1 MNTTASVIN
10 TRITPGTTIKPRIL
24 DGLAKRALLSRL
36 ANIRHGELNLVDN
49 DQEHR
54 FGIVTERCSL
64 SITIYVKDPRF
75 YSDIAFGGSIGAGE
89 AFMYGYWQTDDLTGL
104 IRLFIA
110 NRDVLDA
117 MEGGLAHLTAPIQK
131 VLHWFNR
138 NTQYGSRKNIAAHY
152 DIGND
157 FFRLMLDE
165 TMMYSSAIFEH
176 ENMSL
181 YKAQIRRL
189 DTICQK
195 LDLHPADHLLEIG
208 TGWGGLS
215 IHAAKHYGCRV
226 TTTTISKEQYELAQ
240 ERVNKEG
247 LADKITVLFEDYRD
261 LTGQYDKLVS
271 IEMIE
276 AVGHQY
282 YETYFKKCGELLKQD
297 GMMLLQAITIADQQ
311 YESAKRSVD
320 FIQRYIFP
328 GSCIPS
334 NTAMLNAITRA
345 SDLKLY
351 NLTDIGP
358 HYATTLKKWRENVR
372 THINEI
378 KKMGYSDEFL
388 LMWEFYLCYCEG
400 GFRER
405 VISDVHMLLVKPENR
420 CMHLE

>member
-36 ANIRHGELNLVDN
+36 ANIRHGELKLVDN